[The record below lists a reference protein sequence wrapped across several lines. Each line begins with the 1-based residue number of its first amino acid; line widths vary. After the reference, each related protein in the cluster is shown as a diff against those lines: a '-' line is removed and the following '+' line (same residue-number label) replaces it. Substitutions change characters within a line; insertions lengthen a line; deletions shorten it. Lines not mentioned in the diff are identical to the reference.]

1 MTFNSPLKFL
11 IILKLNW
18 FKGGGRGGKKT
29 IFPPEGY
36 DPVLEMFPF
45 HSHQDQLKESIVD
58 IGFYNIPSHPP
69 PHAKDHS
76 CLSSGQNRPQVAF
89 YLPKLNHEHID
100 NRQQWSPL
108 LCCEGAQPRISACGF
123 ATCGPRSY
131 SLAPTPHY
139 L

>member
-1 MTFNSPLKFL
+1 MTFNSPLKFR

-45 HSHQDQLKESIVD
+45 RSHQDQLKESIVD

-76 CLSSGQNRPQVAF
+76 CLSSGQNCPQVAF
-89 YLPKLNHEHID
+89 YLPKLTHEHID

-131 SLAPTPHY
+131 SLAPTPYY